1 MLELGEFIK
10 ERRESAGLSFKK
22 LSTASGV
29 SDTEIMK
36 IENGTRKNPSWN
48 NLCRIAK
55 ALKFHPFEI
64 LLNAGYISIEDIHPI
79 SQLKGLDDLS
89 ESELEIIQLFIDF
102 IKTQRGKHKPQKG
115 ELLLCHTD

>member
-1 MLELGEFIK
+1 MLELSEFIK
-10 ERRESAGLSFKK
+10 TKRESAGLSFKK

-55 ALKFHPFEI
+55 ALNFHPFEV
-64 LLNAGYISIEDIHPI
+64 LLNAGYISKEDIHPI
-79 SQLKGLDDLS
+79 SLLKGLDDLS
-89 ESELEIIQLFIDF
+89 ENELAIIQLFIDF
-102 IKTQRGKHKPQKG
+102 IKTQRGKNKLQKG
-115 ELLLCHTD
+115 EL